1 MQSGHRDPNPV
12 AVVSAEEEAIKR
24 NTDCVYFLASPLTC
38 KKGNDCEYRH
48 SEGARMNPRDC
59 WYWLNG
65 SCLNLKCAFRHP
77 PLEGLLGTT
86 GAGAGSLVPSQTAAS
101 MQMPL
106 AQPTTG
112 YNANKQSVPCF
123 YFQKGLCL
131 KGDRCPFMHGSQPIV
146 NPAPQTSNVI
156 ASVTEFPHTFKK
168 ATGVLEKC
176 SSQQKIPQINV
187 MKSVEVPPTANHVVK
202 AEIAPNNEI
211 AAKKTMPS
219 TPLYDELP
227 RSKQSNVTQTVG
239 NAASRPRGHQMQLP
253 EEHLQNGREAGEFL
267 RESSPGFDVLVD
279 DEHENTDYFL
289 HEDEYGRATGN
300 GGRHLNT
307 LNEFDYDHASERE
320 CLAKFDREPYSD
332 FRDYEQYGRTLDHY
346 GWEHH
351 KATSERIL
359 ERPSMMERRRLREES
374 PDQIDRLD
382 LRHRLL
388 KQRKINGPRSATSP
402 DRRSEISL
410 RDNRYGEE
418 QRYHGRPQRDQRY
431 FPPESSISNR
441 LQGRIMLPGRS
452 SPDKVNDLRSD
463 REIDRGKNWG
473 RSSPSRPVS
482 YHQGRHHDRMRRT
495 QENFST
501 EVRNFKGQPINR
513 DEIGT
518 VNFAGPRR
526 LAELK
531 GVKVSDSSEE
541 RSTKNKSGTASK
553 SQPLGEPKT
562 MKSGKVVGQLEG
574 SLSFEGPKP
583 LSEILKRKREGA
595 SGNGSISSD
604 GEDSG
609 RRERVHQIGS
619 SRIAAMDTPTIPG
632 FDSKKV
638 AGFNA
643 DVVDTVEESDN
654 NDEDGPVTTDHNELV
669 HDDPTSAEKGDA
681 LKTDDGLMVDTMGDQ
696 ELEAYVQRGGE
707 SDYETVE
714 GGDFK
719 PEDENQEPEEEY
731 LDDDEDGDDF
741 SRRIGAMFS

>member
-279 DEHENTDYFL
+279 DEIQDSDYFH
-289 HEDEYGRATGN
+289 HEDEYGIGASN
-300 GGRHLNT
+300 GGRHLNSI
-307 LNEFDYDHASERE
+307 NEFDYEHSSELDS
-320 CLAKFDREPYSD
+320 LAKFDREPYNEY
-332 FRDYEQYGRTLDHY
+332 RDYDQYRRPHDQF
-346 GWEHH
+346 GWEHN
-351 KATSERIL
+351 KTSSKRIL
-359 ERPSMMERRRLREES
+359 EQSSITERRRQREES
-374 PDQIDRLD
+374 PDQIDRSD
-382 LRHRLL
+382 LRHRLS
-388 KQRKINGPRSATSP
+388 KQRKVKGSRSASSP
-402 DRRSEISL
+402 DRHIEINH
-410 RDNRYGEE
+410 RGDRYGEE
-418 QRYHGRPQRDQRY
+418 QRFRGHRRDQRHVL
-431 FPPESSISNR
+431 PETSISNR

-452 SPDKVNDLRSD
+452 SPEKANNLRPD
-463 REIDRGKNWG
+463 REMDRGRNSG
-473 RSSPSRPVS
+473 RSSPGRPVL
-482 YHQGRHHDRMRRT
+482 YQARHHDRVRQT
-495 QENFST
+495 QENLTT
-501 EVRNFKGQPINR
+501 EVRNFRGQPIKR

-518 VNFAGPRR
+518 LNFAGPKS

-531 GVKVSDSSEE
+531 GSKVSDSREE
-541 RSTKNKSGTASK
+541 QSTKNDASAFK
-553 SQPLGEPKT
+553 SQLVREPKT
-562 MKSGKVVGQLEG
+562 MKSGKAVGHLEPEG
-574 SLSFEGPKP
+574 SISFEGPKP
-583 LSEILKRKREGA
+583 LREILKRKRGTG
-595 SGNGSISSD
+595 SGGGKVSSD

-609 RRERVHQIGS
+609 RSE
-619 SRIAAMDTPTIPG
+619 IAATETPTTQV
-632 FDSKKV
+632 FDSKKE
-638 AGFNA
+638 AGVNA
-643 DVVDTVEESDN
+643 GAVGTAEENDN
-654 NDEDGPVTTDHNELV
+654 SDEDGLVATEGYELT
-669 HDDPTSAEKGDA
+669 HEDPTSAEKGDA
-681 LKTDDGLMVDTMGDQ
+681 LEMDGMTIDTMEDQ
-696 ELEAYVQRGGE
+696 ELDETYDQRDGE

-719 PEDENQEPEEEY
+719 AEDENAEPEDDY
-731 LDDDEDGDDF
+731 LDDDDDEEDDF
-741 SRRIGAMFS
+741 STKIGAMLS